1 MRLSGRQA
9 GEYALLIS
17 ISAALYTGFFLFNDL
32 LFSWLEHVPGVNWIY
47 LPAGFRVLLV
57 LSMNWSGALG
67 IMLGGWIIDL
77 GLRQEPLALRFLAN
91 GVVSGFAPLVVKV
104 LMQKRGLFSVQLHDL
119 NIFHLLHFVLL
130 YAACNSIGHQG
141 LWWLLGRP
149 GADFW
154 VDIWPMFV
162 GDALGAIL
170 ILYGLRLLLPLI
182 GKQFP
187 DLRS

>member
-1 MRLSGRQA
+1 MRPSGRAA

-17 ISAALYTGFFLFNDL
+17 ISAVLYTGFFFLNDL
-32 LFSWLEHVPGVNWIY
+32 LFSHLEHVEGVNWIY
-47 LPAGFRVLLV
+47 LPSGFRVLLV
-57 LSMNWSGALG
+57 LSMNWSGAIG
-67 IMLGGWIIDL
+67 IMLGGWYIDL
-77 GLRQEPLALRFLAN
+77 ALRQEAFGLGFLAN
-91 GVVSGFAPLVVKV
+91 GMVSGFVPLAVKAW
-104 LMQKRGLFSVQLHDL
+104 MEKRGLFSVQLHNL

-130 YAACNSIGHQG
+130 YAACNSVGHQG
-141 LWWLLGRP
+141 LWWWLGRP